1 MPHDDEVMFIGRKV
15 ASKTPKMRKGAMSL
29 QSKQNQGMRRTL
41 KSSMVNGQS
50 KQVVMRGAVN
60 PSFSRR
66 HQKLNAS
73 TETPMEV
80 YLRSVDGIPSSKL
93 SEAAERNFTRKP
105 QTSEHMTR
113 VRLRTNFGEAKM
125 QTLPTYPRSTRTGG
139 PSAEARQ
146 RAHQQILESRQRG
159 SEMDCADCR
168 DPDKGKRQAD
178 RAYQQMRKETLTAAD
193 MLRSGYNHNRGN
205 FNVGKFKVYGKNSA
219 AQEFNTIAQENQK
232 KGKYQ
237 PKINDWSL
245 QQDLKKLK
253 ADNSRSATPN
263 AEK

>member
-1 MPHDDEVMFIGRKV
+1 
-15 ASKTPKMRKGAMSL
+15 
-29 QSKQNQGMRRTL
+29 
-41 KSSMVNGQS
+41 
-50 KQVVMRGAVN
+50 
-60 PSFSRR
+60 
-66 HQKLNAS
+66 
-73 TETPMEV
+73 
-80 YLRSVDGIPSSKL
+80 
-93 SEAAERNFTRKP
+93 
-105 QTSEHMTR
+105 
-113 VRLRTNFGEAKM
+113 
-125 QTLPTYPRSTRTGG
+125 
-139 PSAEARQ
+139 
-146 RAHQQILESRQRG
+146 
-159 SEMDCADCR
+159 MDCADCR

-205 FNVGKFKVYGKNSA
+205 FNEGKFKVYGKNSA